1 MHTREAYSVRPAVQI
16 ETGSWISCISTQ
28 GSRDYLGLISR
39 WRNIVFWMYLSPIA
53 LMSDASSGRT
63 DIVLGPWLDI
73 SNTHLCQGY
82 GPNVACQHT
91 TKRLR
96 PHCEKSY
103 GTHDQPV
110 STTSCA
116 AKPRNKPSALLA
128 TSRANKPRS
137 KLRSPSQQAANTR
150 PHRHPMYEVVD
161 PKDIAPIFRLPKL
174 HVSQPRC

>member
-1 MHTREAYSVRPAVQI
+1 
-16 ETGSWISCISTQ
+16 
-28 GSRDYLGLISR
+28 LGLISR

-82 GPNVACQHT
+82 GPNAACQHT
-91 TKRLR
+91 IRR
-96 PHCEKSY
+96 GY
-103 GTHDQPV
+103 GLTARRATGR
-110 STTSCA
+110 TTS
-116 AKPRNKPSALLA
+116 RLY
-128 TSRANKPRS
+128 NKPRS
-137 KLRSPSQQAANTR
+137 KAAQQAERTPRNKPREQAAQQAAQSFATSR
-150 PHRHPMYEVVD
+150 QHTPAQTPHVPVVD